1 MKKKAVCLCFA
12 AAVLF
17 GLGGCGKEKEPP
29 VTIAVVTDGESVD
42 DLGVNQAIWQAVQAY
57 GETSGEQTGYYIP
70 EDESGAAVEQAMDEA
85 VEKGAE
91 VIICHGEAAGAAV
104 YEAQREYRDVRFLMF
119 D

>member
-57 GETSGEQTGYYIP
+57 GETPGEQTGYYIP
-70 EDESGAAVEQAMDEA
+70 EDESGAAVE
-85 VEKGAE
+85 
-91 VIICHGEAAGAAV
+91 
-104 YEAQREYRDVRFLMF
+104 
-119 D
+119 